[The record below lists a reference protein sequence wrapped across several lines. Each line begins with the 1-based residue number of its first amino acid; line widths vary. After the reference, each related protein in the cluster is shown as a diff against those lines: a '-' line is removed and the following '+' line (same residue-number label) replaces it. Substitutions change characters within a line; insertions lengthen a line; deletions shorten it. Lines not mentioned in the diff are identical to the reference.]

1 VGILAYAVAV
11 APRWILAVICQM
23 TQACA
28 VNVPDVHY
36 ARNGDIALAY
46 QVVGDGPFD
55 LVYAPQWI
63 SNLEIIWENPLYVRF
78 LEALARFSRLVIL
91 DPRGT
96 GLSDR
101 LSQADLPPPEILMED
116 LGVVMDAADCERA
129 VLFGSSDS
137 GSLCALFA
145 ATHPE
150 RTTALVIYGTAAR
163 GTVTDDY
170 PWAWTVEQWDSYL
183 AALAVGWGSVDYAKE
198 TTAWLTPSLIGDA
211 EQVRWWTRMQRL
223 AASPNAI
230 AAIERI
236 WSETD
241 IRPILPAIQAPTLVL
256 HRTGDPV
263 EHIETGR
270 DLARRI
276 PGAKFVE
283 LPGADWPPWAGD
295 QKTLLEQVESF
306 VREIRQEEAQLDRV
320 LATVMFTDIV
330 RSTEKAAELGD
341 RAWRHLVERHH
352 ATVRALL
359 ARYRGREI
367 DIAGDGFFASFD
379 GPARAVRCAQA
390 IVQAVR
396 PLGLEIRAGLHT
408 GEVEMIADRIGGI
421 AVNIGARVGG
431 IAAPSEV
438 LVSQTVKDL
447 VAGSGLEFEDRGEH
461 VLKGVPGA
469 WRLFAA
475 RLQ

>member
-1 VGILAYAVAV
+1 MAVAV
-11 APRWILAVICQM
+11 TRILAVTRWM
-23 TQACA
+23 PQACT

-78 LEALARFSRLVIL
+78 LDALARFSRLVIL

-101 LSQADLPPPEILMED
+101 LSQGDLPPLEILMED

-129 VLFGSSDS
+129 VLFGCSDS

-150 RTTALVIYGTAAR
+150 RTTALVVYGTAPR
-163 GTVTDDY
+163 GTATDDY
-170 PWAWTVEQWDSYL
+170 PWAWTVEQWNSYL
-183 AALAVGWGSVDYAKE
+183 AALAAGWGSVEYAKE
-198 TTAWLTPSLIGDA
+198 TVGWITPSLVGDP

-223 AASPNAI
+223 SASPNAI

-241 IRPILPAIQAPTLVL
+241 IRPILPTIQAPTLAL
-256 HRTGDPV
+256 HRTGDPIEQV
-263 EHIETGR
+263 EAGR
-270 DLARRI
+270 DVARRI

-283 LPGADWPPWAGD
+283 LPGDDWPPWAGD
-295 QKTLLEQVESF
+295 YKRVLDEVESF
-306 VREIRQEEAQLDRV
+306 VRAIRHEEAQLDRM

-330 RSTEKAAELGD
+330 GSTERAAELGD
-341 RAWRHLVERHH
+341 RVWGNLVEQHH
-352 ATVRALL
+352 ATVRTLL
-359 ARYRGREI
+359 ARYRGKEI
-367 DIAGDGFFASFD
+367 DTAGDGFFASFD

-390 IVQAVR
+390 IVEAVR

-408 GEVEMIADRIGGI
+408 GEVETIADKIGGI
-421 AVNIGARVGG
+421 AVSIGARVGG

-461 VLKGVPGA
+461 ILKGVPGA
-469 WRLFAA
+469 WRVFAA
-475 RLQ
+475 TLP